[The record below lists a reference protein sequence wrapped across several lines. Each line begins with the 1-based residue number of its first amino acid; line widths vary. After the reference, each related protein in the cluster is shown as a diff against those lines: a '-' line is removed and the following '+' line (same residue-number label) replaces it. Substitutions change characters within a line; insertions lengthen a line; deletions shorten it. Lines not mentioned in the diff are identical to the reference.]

1 MIYSDKAFSG
11 FSVDSITKAKDFYHN
26 ILGVEVEQSAMGLQ
40 LKAGN
45 GVFIYEKDDHVPATF
60 TILNFPTD
68 DINAAVKE
76 LEAKGVT
83 FEQYE
88 GLTDEQGVAR
98 GLDQNRGPNIAWFKD
113 PAGNILSVLQDK

>member
-11 FSVDSITKAKDFYHN
+11 FSVDNITEAKNFYHN
-26 ILGVEVEQSAMGLQ
+26 ILGVEVEQSPMGLQ

-68 DINAAVKE
+68 NIDAAVKE
-76 LEAKGVT
+76 LEAKGVL
-83 FEQYE
+83 FEHYE